1 MKCKKRVEVMV
12 FETEAEEIN
21 KWLRNGVK
29 LRILLMVAQASPG
42 SYNHQETIATN

>member
-1 MKCKKRVEVMV
+1 MV
-12 FETEAEEIN
+12 FETEADETNKSIEIN

-42 SYNHQETIATN
+42 SSNHQETIATN